1 MSLARIVFL
10 NQFQRDTQ
18 ALRDSLIG
26 ITQNQLVDPSFDAE
40 GTLAERLALVAA
52 HYFREG
58 EVLAH
63 QSGQQIDPPMDDDTI
78 WHLEALRSRFGW
90 TLSELEGDLEDA
102 WTFYGEL
109 LREVS
114 ESDYLAYMQRHHGL
128 LPRPAYELSREI
140 GVWRMQ
146 NR

>member
-18 ALRDSLIG
+18 ALRDSLVG
-26 ITQNQLVDPSFDAE
+26 LTQNQLVDPSFDTE
-40 GTLAERLALVAA
+40 STLAERLALVAA
-52 HYFREG
+52 HYYREG

-63 QSGQQIDPPMDDDTI
+63 QAGQQFDPPMDDDTL
-78 WHLEALRSRFGW
+78 WHLEAIRSRYDW
-90 TLSELEGDLEDA
+90 TLSELEADLEDA
-102 WTFYGEL
+102 WAFYGEL
-109 LREVS
+109 LRGVS

-140 GVWRMQ
+140 SVWRMR

>member
-10 NQFQRDTQ
+10 NQFQRDSQ
-18 ALRDSLIG
+18 ALRDSLVG
-26 ITQNQLVDPSFDAE
+26 LTQNQLVDPSFDTD

-58 EVLAH
+58 EILAH
-63 QSGQQIDPPMDDDTI
+63 QSGQQNDPPLDDDSM
-78 WHLEALRSRFGW
+78 WHMEALRTRLNWS
-90 TLSELEGDLEDA
+90 LSELESDLEDA
-102 WTFYGEL
+102 WSFYGEM
-109 LREVS
+109 LRGVA

-140 GVWRMQ
+140 GVWRMR